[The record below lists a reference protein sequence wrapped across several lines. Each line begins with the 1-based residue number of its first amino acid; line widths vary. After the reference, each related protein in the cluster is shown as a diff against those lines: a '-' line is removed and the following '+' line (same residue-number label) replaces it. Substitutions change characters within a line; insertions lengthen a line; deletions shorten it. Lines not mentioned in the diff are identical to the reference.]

1 MKRRLRTVIKLPSA
15 ILITTLLLSVVLGAP
30 GYAHEQQK
38 NGSIHRSI
46 TISFQKETLES
57 AIRKIKKQ
65 TGVLFA
71 YDPETLHLEK
81 LYTPVVSFKDSPVSQ
96 VLDKLLSPHQIGY
109 HEVSNTIV
117 LQKLAEPAKEQSKA
131 QQERRVTGQVTD
143 ENGEPLTGVTVV
155 LKGTTRGTSTDVE
168 GRFTLSIPN
177 GAATLVFSYLG
188 YLSQE
193 VASASGEIIN
203 IKMQVDNQA
212 LSEVVVVGY
221 GTQKKI
227 HSTGAL
233 STLEMSTKANQPITD
248 ASQALHGVPGL
259 WVNQAGSQPG
269 QDGATI
275 RIRGIGT
282 LNNSDPLVLLDGIEY
297 PISEINPNDIESIT
311 VLKDASAAIY
321 GSRAANGVILIKS
334 KMGRVGENN
343 ITYSTSFGI
352 QRPTKL
358 PDVLTDPIQYMQM
371 RNQAVLN
378 EGKLIGDYSD
388 DQIEEYRN
396 GMRTDPIVYPA
407 SDWFD
412 LVLEDGFIQ
421 QHNLAFRGGVDKTQ
435 YNISLGYMDQ
445 KGIFIANDKANRYS
459 LDMKLSTQITDR
471 LKVGGSVTGNL
482 RQFHEP
488 GYGASTVMSV
498 IMRGLP
504 IFTDTLANGTYGNTW
519 LATPGRNNIE
529 NPRME
534 VQEGTIFR
542 QNQRFLVK
550 VFSEYKLPFDL
561 IYNVDA
567 GYDKHDRFSKDFI
580 PQMYTYNPKTG
591 EERAFNGSAPR
602 VRDWSSNHLNL
613 TLYHTLNWSRQ
624 FGGNH
629 SFAAMV
635 GSSYVGFDNRS
646 FDAYTEGFF
655 DNQLTDLNAGSTN
668 QVVRG
673 QSTKDR
679 LLSYFGRVNYA
690 FRDKYLLEITSRY
703 DGSSRF
709 APANRWSYFPAIS
722 TGWNIHQENFLQNIH
737 QINLLK
743 LRASWGKMGNQSVPL
758 YSYLSTVNT
767 GSSYQYAF
775 GNTIQPGAAITNYND
790 PDISWESTTSYNAGL
805 DVMLWNGK
813 IGMTA
818 DVFKR
823 RTSGILRPVGIPAQI
838 GNLGGPQKN
847 IGVVDNTGYEVTLT
861 HRNTVGKF
869 SYDVMA
875 SINYVKNEVVDLNGE
890 TIISGR
896 RIIKEGYPI
905 DSYYLLQAN
914 GYYQNQE
921 EIDYSATV
929 SNAVKPGYIKY
940 RDLNRD
946 GKIDGD
952 DRVITGKSMPDYT
965 FSFGINLNYNR
976 FSLNSYFQGV
986 SGISIYPTANLAFPF
1001 NNGAGITRDWIGNTW
1016 TPENPN
1022 ARYPLLTTATGATEN
1037 FQNSTFWLRDASYLR
1052 LQNIQLSYSLP
1063 DQLLAKIKIKK
1074 LALFVNGQ
1082 NLVTWTD
1089 FKLWDPEQ
1097 DIKADNLYDYPM
1109 MKTLSTGLNVTF

>member
-1 MKRRLRTVIKLPSA
+1 MPS
-15 ILITTLLLSVVLGAP
+15 TLLIAALLLTVLSGAP
-30 GYAHEQQK
+30 GYAHGFQK
-38 NGSIHRSI
+38 SGSINRNIS
-46 TISFQKETLES
+46 ISFQKETLES

-81 LYTPVVSFKDSPVSQ
+81 LYAPVVSFKDAPLSQ
-96 VLDKLLSPHQIGY
+96 VLEKLLLPNQIGY
-109 HEVSNTIV
+109 HEVNNTIV
-117 LQKLAEPAKEQSKA
+117 LQKMVEPVKEQPKA
-131 QQERRVTGQVTD
+131 KQERRITGQVTD
-143 ENGEPLTGVTVV
+143 ENGQALVGVTVV

-168 GRFTLSIPN
+168 GRFALSMP
-177 GAATLVFSYLG
+177 GAEATLVFSYLG
-188 YLSQE
+188 FKTQE
-193 VASASGEIIN
+193 AAVKNGEE
-203 IKMQVDNQA
+203 IKIKLQADNKA

-227 HSTGAL
+227 HSTGSL
-233 STLEMSTKANQPITD
+233 STLEMSTKENQPITD
-248 ASQALHGVPGL
+248 ASQALNGVPGL
-259 WVNQAGSQPG
+259 WVNQAGAQPG
-269 QDGATI
+269 QDGASI

-282 LNNSDPLVLLDGIEY
+282 LNNSAPLVLLDGVEY
-297 PISEINPNDIESIT
+297 PLGEINPNDIESIT

-334 KMGRVGENN
+334 KMGRAGENK
-343 ITYSTSFGI
+343 ILYSTSFGI
-352 QRPTKL
+352 QRPTRL

-388 DQIEEYRN
+388 EQIEEYRN
-396 GMRTDPIVYPA
+396 GMGVDPIVYPA

-412 LVLEDGFIQ
+412 LVLDDGFIQ
-421 QHNLAFRGGVDKTQ
+421 QHNLAFRGGNEKSQ

-445 KGIFIANDKANRYS
+445 KGIFIANDKANRFS
-459 LDMKLSTQITDR
+459 LDMKLNTQVTDR
-471 LKVGGSVTGNL
+471 LKIGGSVTGNL
-482 RQFHEP
+482 RRFHEP

-504 IFTDTLANGTYGNTW
+504 IFTDTLADGTYGNTW
-519 LATPGRNNIE
+519 LSTPGRNNIE

-534 VQEGTIFR
+534 VQEGSVFR
-542 QNQRFLVK
+542 QNQRFLMK
-550 VFSEYKLPFDL
+550 VFGEYKLPFDL
-561 IYNVDA
+561 VYNADV

-602 VRDWSSNHLNL
+602 VRDWSSNYLNL
-613 TLYHTLNWSRQ
+613 TLYHTLSWNRQ
-624 FGGNH
+624 FGGKH
-629 SFAAMV
+629 SFSAMV

-655 DNQLTDLNAGSTN
+655 DNQLTDLNAGSIN
-668 QVVRG
+668 QVARG
-673 QSTKDR
+673 QSSKDR

-690 FRDKYLLEITSRY
+690 FRDKYLFEITSRY

-709 APANRWSYFPAIS
+709 SPANRWSYFPAIS
-722 TGWNIHQENFLQNIH
+722 AGWNIHQENFLQNVR
-737 QINLLK
+737 QITQLK
-743 LRASWGKMGNQSVPL
+743 LRASWGKMGNQAVPL

-767 GSSYQYAF
+767 GSAYQYAF
-775 GNTIQPGAAITNYND
+775 GNTIQPGAAITTYND
-790 PDISWESTTSYNAGL
+790 PNISWETTASYNAGL
-805 DVMLWNGK
+805 DVLLWQGRLG
-813 IGMTA
+813 ITA

-823 RTSGILRPVGIPAQI
+823 RTSGILRSVGIPAQI

-847 IGVVDNTGYEVTLT
+847 IGVVDNTGYELALT
-861 HRNTVGKF
+861 HSNAVGKF

-875 SINYVKNEVVDLNGE
+875 SVNYVENEVVDLNGE

-914 GYYQNQE
+914 GFYQNQE

-929 SNAVKPGYIKY
+929 SNAVKPGYIQY
-940 RDLNRD
+940 RDINRD

-965 FSFGINLNYNR
+965 FSFGINLNYDR
-976 FSLNSYFQGV
+976 FSLSSFFQGV
-986 SGISIYPTANLAFPF
+986 SGISTYPTANLAFPF

-1016 TPENPN
+1016 TPENPD

-1063 DQLLAKIKIKK
+1063 EHLLAKVKIKK
-1074 LALFVNGQ
+1074 LTLFVNGQ

-1109 MKTLSTGLNVTF
+1109 MKTLNTGLNVTF